1 MGIYI
6 LVGVLYILL
15 LGAFYIG
22 FKEFS
27 SLKENYNVNKIL
39 NSTKFQNL
47 EDFAKDNS
55 RESLKLYKQDIIKII
70 TEHKECIK
78 NNQEEL
84 ESIKESY
91 GKYIKDNQEELESI
105 KKTYKED
112 EVIENYHRML
122 DLMDKFEKEQS
133 SLNSYLSDSAYK
145 LEKYPE
151 KKHLELKRIINTNSS
166 KLKGFKEQINI
177 LTNEINGL
185 TKYVYEEVPNI
196 KRKIPLTKNQR
207 NY

>member
-1 MGIYI
+1 MGVYI
-6 LVGVLYILL
+6 LVGILYILL

-55 RESLKLYKQDIIKII
+55 RESLKLYKQGIIKII

-78 NNQEEL
+78 DNQEEL

-91 GKYIKDNQEELESI
+91 WKYIKDNQEELESI

-133 SLNSYLSDSAYK
+133 SLNSYLSHSAYK

-185 TKYVYEEVPNI
+185 TKYVYEEIPNI
-196 KRKIPLTKNQR
+196 KRKVTPTKNQR

>member
-6 LVGVLYILL
+6 LVGILYIFL
-15 LGAFYIG
+15 LGVFYIG

-27 SLKENYNVNKIL
+27 SFKENYK
-39 NSTKFQNL
+39 
-47 EDFAKDNS
+47 
-55 RESLKLYKQDIIKII
+55 
-70 TEHKECIK
+70 
-78 NNQEEL
+78 EL

-91 GKYIKDNQEELESI
+91 RKYIKDNQEELESI

-133 SLNSYLSDSAYK
+133 SLNSYLSHSAYK

-185 TKYVYEEVPNI
+185 TKYVYEEIPNI
-196 KRKIPLTKNQR
+196 KRKISSTKNQR